1 MFKGLFSPKEQE
13 PAPVQD
19 TSESE
24 YYYTEDEIQYPADQE
39 PASNEETR
47 EAQDQQ
53 HTQDQPEPQQPIINA
68 VVPRVANNTR
78 ISTTFKF
85 TKPSRSPTPEQHRHS
100 LRRMWRKIFD
110 LYRSCE
116 HMALHSTDDALALE
130 QRCYA
135 LKRKLLKLEKRLN
148 K

>member
-47 EAQDQQ
+47 EASQDQQ
-53 HTQDQPEPQQPIINA
+53 PTQDQPEPIINA
-68 VVPRVANNTR
+68 VVPRVAKNTR